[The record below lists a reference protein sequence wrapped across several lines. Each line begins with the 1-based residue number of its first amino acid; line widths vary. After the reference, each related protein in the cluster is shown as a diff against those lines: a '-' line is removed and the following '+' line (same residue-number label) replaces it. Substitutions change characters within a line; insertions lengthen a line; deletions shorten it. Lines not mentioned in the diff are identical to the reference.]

1 MKRKWY
7 LVDQDVQ
14 DILRRCDIQGNV
26 VYLPEHMDS
35 ELYKR
40 VNKVL
45 EALGAK
51 WDLSLIHISEPT
63 RPY

>member
-45 EALGAK
+45 E
-51 WDLSLIHISEPT
+51 LSLIHI
-63 RPY
+63 